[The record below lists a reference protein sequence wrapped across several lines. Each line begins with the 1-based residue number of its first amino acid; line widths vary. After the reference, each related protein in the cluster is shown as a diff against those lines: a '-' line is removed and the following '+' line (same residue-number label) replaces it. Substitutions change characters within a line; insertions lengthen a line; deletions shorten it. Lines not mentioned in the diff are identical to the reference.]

1 MVDHRTTDDI
11 HIIYNRSVCW
21 VNNRVIKLWKCV
33 ELFLE
38 KLSDLEKT
46 TKRFSIAKQLKRIVY
61 LLKWKLIG
69 DKRFQFHNLQNKK
82 PNQSPPKRKTKSS

>member
-1 MVDHRTTDDI
+1 MFVDN
-11 HIIYNRSVCW
+11 IIVTLGRY
-21 VNNRVIKLWKCV
+21 V
-33 ELFLE
+33 ESFLE
-38 KLSDLEKT
+38 KFRDLENT